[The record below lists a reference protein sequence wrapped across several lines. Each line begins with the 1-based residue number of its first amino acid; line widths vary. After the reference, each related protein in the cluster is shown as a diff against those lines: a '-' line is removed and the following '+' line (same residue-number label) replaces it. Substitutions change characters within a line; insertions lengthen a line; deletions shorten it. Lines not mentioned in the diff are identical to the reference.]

1 MRMPKVDDRVIQ
13 DHLPHLPG
21 WTYEED
27 ALVKTYEFEDFA
39 RAMQFV
45 NRLAELAEIAD
56 HHPDM
61 DIRYNKV
68 KVRLTTHDS
77 GGVTENDLSLAQEA
91 EAIDN

>member
-1 MRMPKVDDRVIQ
+1 MPKVDDSVIQ

-21 WTYEED
+21 WTYEEG
-27 ALVKTYEFEDFA
+27 ALLKTYEFEDFA

-45 NRLAELAEIAD
+45 NLLAQLAEAAD

-68 KVRLTTHDS
+68 KVSLTTHDS
-77 GGVTENDLSLAQEA
+77 GGVTENDLALAQEA